1 MIGINDI
8 AGYKTVDEI
17 YNNYVKILEDLER
30 KDIKVYPLNAKNLFF

>member
-17 YNNYVKILEDLER
+17 YNNYVKIVENLE
-30 KDIKVYPLNAKNLFF
+30 KKICLFIFSPFYT